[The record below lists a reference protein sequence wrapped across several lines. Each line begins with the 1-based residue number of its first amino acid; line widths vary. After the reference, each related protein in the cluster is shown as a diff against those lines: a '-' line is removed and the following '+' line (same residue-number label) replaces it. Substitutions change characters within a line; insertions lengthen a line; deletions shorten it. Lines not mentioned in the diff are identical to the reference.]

1 MLMLNSTFFRQ
12 EIYSNKISGKIK
24 DRYIKFGQKKVATFP
39 SLEHTTCLNE
49 YLGTGNLPIE
59 KQSNP

>member
-24 DRYIKFGQKKVATFP
+24 DGYKKFGQKEIATFP
-39 SLEHTTCLNE
+39 
-49 YLGTGNLPIE
+49 I
-59 KQSNP
+59 